1 MLRQAQHNMCVFHVC
16 HTQIYAYKTTL
27 NLIRSKHDYTS
38 AQPYHTRR
46 RQKTYVQVGHA
57 YRIPL
62 LIGDQIQ
69 GLIPSILPVS

>member
-1 MLRQAQHNMCVFHVC
+1 MTIHQHS
-16 HTQIYAYKTTL
+16 
-27 NLIRSKHDYTS
+27 LITPED
-38 AQPYHTRR
+38 